1 MSTDLETQPGRAG
14 LVRSVGLGL
23 IAVLAAAVVLASA
36 SAGPGITPDSVI
48 YLEAAHNLRQGQ
60 GLSAPTWHAEA
71 PIAPL
76 THYPPLLPVLLAGL
90 SAIGLQ
96 ASSAAVALNAV
107 CQALSVFL
115 LALLVRRA
123 TGLDWLGLLAGTFLA
138 LSPRL
143 MDVHVSVLSEPP
155 FLALTLLCL
164 YLLIVYLQTRR
175 RWLLGPLAA
184 AAAMAVLARYVGVVV
199 IATIGLS
206 LLAWNG
212 RSWKRRLGD
221 AILFGLSAGL
231 PLVAWL
237 VRNKLV
243 GGSAANRQ
251 LAFHPPQADKL
262 LAGLEAMGRWF
273 LASYLPS
280 PAGIVFVGVL
290 VAAALATAVLLRRP
304 DPTAPPPT
312 VGRSTRDVASAM
324 GLLLLFSLLYVG
336 FLLVSITFVD
346 AHTPLDNR
354 LLTPLLGPL
363 VGLLACLVVAL
374 PRLVVRRWLMGVLAL
389 GLLGLAGAQA
399 KQLAAELRGRLDAEG
414 FASRAWQR
422 SSVLQNLA
430 TANPSR
436 TFYSNW
442 PDLIHYLTGR
452 TACLPPVRRNPYS
465 LQPNA
470 DYAVELERMEQALRA
485 GAWLVWLD
493 EPGRSYLGDSREL
506 VERLNLRVLMKTSGG
521 TIYVLPRARAATT
534 TAPATSPAGP
544 SRARPQRQQ
553 DSQTGADRV

>member
-14 LVRSVGLGL
+14 LVRGVGLGL

-90 SAIGLQ
+90 SAVGLQ

-199 IATIGLS
+199 IATIGLA

-231 PLVAWL
+231 PLIAWL

-290 VAAALATAVLLRRP
+290 VAAALAAAVLLRRP

-312 VGRSTRDVASAM
+312 AGRSARDVASAM
-324 GLLLLFSLLYVG
+324 GLLLLFILLYVG

-374 PRLVVRRWLMGVLAL
+374 PRLVARRWLMGILAL

-414 FASRAWQR
+414 FASRTWQR

-430 TANPSR
+430 TASPSR

-506 VERLNLRVLMKTSGG
+506 VERLNLRVLMKASGG

-544 SRARPQRQQ
+544 SRARAATT
-553 DSQTGADRV
+553 TG